1 MTRKGKAFLISAILS
16 FSGGFQ
22 DAYTYF
28 LRGNVFA
35 NAQTGNIVLMSR
47 HLFDREWGRVLHYL
61 FPVLAF
67 ILGIFLTAW
76 VSFLFGSSRRL
87 RWQQI
92 VLATEIAVLSAV
104 AFIPHELD
112 SVATVLVSFSCAMQV
127 QAFRQAGG
135 LTYASTMIIGNLRSG
150 TEELSLFLHE
160 HKKERLHYA
169 LFYFGVIL
177 VFALGAGTGGVLS
190 TVLGLR
196 SILISAAALLLVFGI
211 IFIKSKPDKA
221 SVGNEAVQSP
231 ETSHSGE
238 VNNVTPS
245 P

>member
-47 HLFDREWGRVLHYL
+47 HMFDREWRMVLHYL

-67 ILGIFLTAW
+67 IVGIFVTAW
-76 VSFLFGSSRRL
+76 VSFLFGQSRRI

-92 VLATEIAVLSAV
+92 ILATEVAVLSVV
-104 AFIPHELD
+104 AFIPHQYD

-160 HKKERLHYA
+160 HKKERLFYA

-177 VFALGAGTGGVLS
+177 VFALGAGVGGVLS

-196 SILISAAALLLVFGI
+196 SILVSAGALVIVFGI
-211 IFIKSKPDKA
+211 MFIKSKPDRVKA
-221 SVGNEAVQSP
+221 EEAGQALPPEQS
-231 ETSHSGE
+231 EKAI
-238 VNNVTPS
+238 
-245 P
+245 